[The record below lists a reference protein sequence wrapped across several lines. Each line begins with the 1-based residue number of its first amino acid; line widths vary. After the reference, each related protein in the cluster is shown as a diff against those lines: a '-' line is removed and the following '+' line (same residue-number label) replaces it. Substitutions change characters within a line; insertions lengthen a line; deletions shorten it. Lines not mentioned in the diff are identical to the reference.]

1 MDGLNDA
8 INDKNVLDD
17 KNLVPNFVFPFLFRG
32 IMYPTIDSWVHYPKA
47 LKASQLER
55 TLLFLVPEISYV
67 QEIGFFLQWSKR
79 LYQYI
84 SVICK

>member
-32 IMYPTIDSWVHYPKA
+32 MYNAPNY
-47 LKASQLER
+47 R
-55 TLLFLVPEISYV
+55 
-67 QEIGFFLQWSKR
+67 
-79 LYQYI
+79 
-84 SVICK
+84 